1 MGFIFHLLLL
11 GVAIFAIAELLPG
24 IRVKSFTTALI
35 VGAVYSLID
44 VTVGSA
50 LKFLGLPFIFITL
63 GLFTLLIN
71 TFLLWITDKILD
83 DFEINNIQTT
93 FVAAVLI
100 TLANY
105 LLGWIF

>member
-1 MGFIFHLLLL
+1 MGLILHLLLL
-11 GVAIFAIAELLPG
+11 GAAIFAIAELLPG

-35 VGAVYSLID
+35 VGVVYSLID
-44 VTVGSA
+44 VTVGA
-50 LKFLGLPFIFITL
+50 VLKFLGLPFIFITL

-83 DFEINNIQTT
+83 DFEIKDIQTT
-93 FVAAVLI
+93 FIAAVLI

-105 LLGWIF
+105 ILGWIF